1 MKERDKIA
9 LSVIQHQTSKSTGAD
24 ICYLTFLLWE
34 GRSLKRL
41 LFAKQKMNTYDEYYP
56 SWIFVEAVTDQ
67 SSLLPKVKR
76 PLPTKA

>member
-1 MKERDKIA
+1 MKVGMCD
-9 LSVIQHQTSKSTGAD
+9 LNVSTGAD
-24 ICYLTFLLWE
+24 ICHPTSLFWE

-41 LFAKQKMNTYDEYYP
+41 FLAKQKMNTYDEYYP